1 MMDSQY
7 SKSDPESLNGATTL
21 MLRHIPNATKARSLI
36 DLMDSMGFKDKID
49 YLYLPCDTTTMSNK
63 GYAFVNFIDPEDAK
77 KFMVVMQGYA
87 LNAYSSKR
95 VELTRADAQGVAA
108 NLMRLQSFWTWTGD
122 MMGEWSWPWIRIDG
136 RLVCI
141 SAPQAAQ
148 LLNLDLTSEQHMRG
162 GSLQNPNRPGSPSAW
177 DGRGK
182 GGKKGD
188 GRGSDW
194 QGLQGG
200 WSEPSWAYGGS
211 LAAPAR
217 MLPRPQDWGLQ
228 RQASAGHAWMG
239 GQENAWL
246 GYAAK
251 FHFAQK
257 VAT

>member
-1 MMDSQY
+1 MNGSARLHREWLDGDAAMMDSQY

-162 GSLQNPNRPGSPSAW
+162 GPRVLTAEDDQYVGFIPSFFTGT
-177 DGRGK
+177 GRI
-182 GGKKGD
+182 
-188 GRGSDW
+188 
-194 QGLQGG
+194 L
-200 WSEPSWAYGGS
+200 
-211 LAAPAR
+211 
-217 MLPRPQDWGLQ
+217 
-228 RQASAGHAWMG
+228 
-239 GQENAWL
+239 
-246 GYAAK
+246 
-251 FHFAQK
+251 
-257 VAT
+257 